1 MVTKTLMLMVVLVGF
16 AFAQEPQAQEPKQE
30 EMNLNDYLALAKEDL
45 AVQSKK
51 LMLVNMQLT
60 EEEGKKYW
68 PIYDSYFAE
77 RSKIMDERMEMYKFI
92 DEKYGSMTDE
102 DADKIA
108 QTFFNIEEKLTKL
121 EISTFNKVKDELS
134 SMRGIQFLQIQRQ
147 IDTIVK
153 LQVSAQF
160 PLLK

>member
-1 MVTKTLMLMVVLVGF
+1 MITRTLMLMVMLVGII
-16 AFAQEPQAQEPKQE
+16 FAQEPQQQQ
-30 EMNLNDYLALAKEDL
+30 MNMNDYLALAKEDL

-68 PIYDSYFAE
+68 PIYDGYFAE
-77 RSKIMDERMEMYKFI
+77 RSKIMDERLAWYKMI
-92 DEKYGSMTDE
+92 AEKYGSMTND
-102 DADKIA
+102 DAAKIA
-108 QTFFNIEEKLTKL
+108 DTFFDLEEKVNNL
-121 EISTFNKVKDELS
+121 EKDTYNKIKDELS
-134 SMRGIQFLQIQRQ
+134 SLRAIQFLQIQRQ

-153 LQVSAQF
+153 LQISGQF

>member
-1 MVTKTLMLMVVLVGF
+1 MVVRALLLLTMIAGILF
-16 AFAQEPQAQEPKQE
+16 SQETGQEQ
-30 EMNLNDYLALAKEDL
+30 MNLNDYLALAKEDL

-68 PIYDSYFAE
+68 PIYDEYFDQ
-77 RSKIMDERMEMYKFI
+77 RGKIMDERVEMYKMI
-92 DEKYGSMTDE
+92 AEKYGSMTED

-108 QTFFNIEEKLTKL
+108 DTFFDLEQKLSKL
-121 EISTFNKVKDELS
+121 EKDTYNKIKDALS
-134 SMRGIQFLQIQRQ
+134 SLRAIQFLQIQRQ

>member
-1 MVTKTLMLMVVLVGF
+1 MVTKTLILMLILVGIV
-16 AFAQEPQAQEPKQE
+16 FAQEPQKQ

-60 EEEGKKYW
+60 EEEGKKFW
-68 PIYDSYFAE
+68 PIYENYFAE
-77 RSKIMDERMEMYKFI
+77 RSKIMDERIKMYKMI
-92 DEKYGSMTDE
+92 AEKYGSMTNE
-102 DADKIA
+102 DADMIA
-108 QTFFNIEEKLTKL
+108 DTFFDIESKLSELEKD
-121 EISTFNKVKDELS
+121 TFNKVKDELS
-134 SMRGIQFLQIQRQ
+134 SLRGIQFLQIQRQ

-153 LQVSAQF
+153 LQMSAQF

>member
-1 MVTKTLMLMVVLVGF
+1 MVTKTLILMLILVGIV
-16 AFAQEPQAQEPKQE
+16 FAQEPQKQ

-68 PIYDSYFAE
+68 PIYDGYFAE
-77 RSKIMDERMEMYKFI
+77 RSKIMDERIKMYKMI
-92 DEKYGSMTDE
+92 AEKYGSMTNE
-102 DADKIA
+102 DADMIA
-108 QTFFNIEEKLTKL
+108 DSFFDIESKLSELEKD
-121 EISTFNKVKDELS
+121 TFNKVKDELS
-134 SMRGIQFLQIQRQ
+134 SLRGIQFLQIQRQ

-153 LQVSAQF
+153 LQMSAQF

>member
-1 MVTKTLMLMVVLVGF
+1 MVTKTLMLMVMLAGIV
-16 AFAQEPQAQEPKQE
+16 FAQEPQQQE

-68 PIYDSYFAE
+68 PIYDGYFAE
-77 RSKIMDERMEMYKFI
+77 RSKIMDERLEMYKMMA
-92 DEKYGSMTDE
+92 EKYGSMTDE
-102 DADKIA
+102 DAAKIA
-108 QTFFNIEEKLTKL
+108 DTFFAIEKKVNKL
-121 EISTFNKVKDELS
+121 EKDTYTKIKDELS
-134 SMRGIQFLQIQRQ
+134 SLRGIQFLQIQRQ

-153 LQVSAQF
+153 LQISAQF

>member
-1 MVTKTLMLMVVLVGF
+1 MVTKTLMLMVMLVGII
-16 AFAQEPQAQEPKQE
+16 FAQEPQQQ

-68 PIYDSYFAE
+68 PIYDGYFAK
-77 RSKIMDERMEMYKFI
+77 RSKIMDERLAMYKMI
-92 DEKYGSMTDE
+92 AEKYGSMTND
-102 DADKIA
+102 DAAKIA
-108 QTFFNIEEKLTKL
+108 DTFFDIEEKVNKL
-121 EISTFNKVKDELS
+121 EKDTYNKIKDELS
-134 SMRGIQFLQIQRQ
+134 SLRGIQFLQIQRQ

-153 LQVSAQF
+153 LQISAQF

>member
-1 MVTKTLMLMVVLVGF
+1 MVVRALLLLTMIAGILF
-16 AFAQEPQAQEPKQE
+16 SQETGQEQ
-30 EMNLNDYLALAKEDL
+30 MNLNDYLALAKEDL

-60 EEEGKKYW
+60 EEEGKIYW
-68 PIYDSYFAE
+68 PIYDEYFAQ
-77 RSKIMDERMEMYKFI
+77 RSKIMDERVEMYKMI
-92 DEKYGSMTDE
+92 AEKYGSMTED

-108 QTFFNIEEKLTKL
+108 DTFFDLEQKLSKL
-121 EISTFNKVKDELS
+121 EKDTYNKIKDALS
-134 SMRGIQFLQIQRQ
+134 SLRAIQFLQIQRQ